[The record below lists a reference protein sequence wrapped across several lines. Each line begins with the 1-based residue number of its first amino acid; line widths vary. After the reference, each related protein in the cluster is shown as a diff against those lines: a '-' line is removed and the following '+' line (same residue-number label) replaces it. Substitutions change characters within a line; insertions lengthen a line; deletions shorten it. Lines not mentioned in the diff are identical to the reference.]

1 MKPFAKLDALKARL
15 DEYRPLDKAVTA
27 SLHEELVLQWT
38 YHSNAIEGNT
48 LTLKET
54 KVALEGI
61 TIGGKTLREH
71 FEAINHRDAILMLE
85 ELVEKQQPLD
95 EWTIKNLHQLVLK
108 NIDADNAGRYR
119 QVNVLI
125 SGAEHRP
132 PSALQ
137 VPELMAA
144 FSQWCS
150 NDAQQLHPV
159 ERAARI
165 HGEFVKIHPFVDG
178 NGRTSRLLM
187 NLELMK
193 AGFPATVIEVAQRL
207 DYYQALDKAH
217 CSGDY
222 SDFINLVARAVEK
235 SFATYWWALGIEADV
250 AKYLEGLG
258 YDVHGSESASEGKT
272 GSRGDK

>member
-1 MKPFAKLDALKARL
+1 MHNFAKIDALKAKL
-15 DEYRPLDKAVTA
+15 DEHRPLDPQVV
-27 SLHEELVLQWT
+27 SNLHENLVLQWT

-71 FEAINHRDAILMLE
+71 FEAINHRDAILFVE
-85 ELVEKQQPLD
+85 ALVNKQQPLD
-95 EWTIKNLHQLVLK
+95 EWTIKSLHQLVLK

-125 SGAEHRP
+125 SGADHTP
-132 PSALQ
+132 PDALQ
-137 VPELMAA
+137 VPEQMHA
-144 FSQWCS
+144 FTQWL
-150 NDAQQLHPV
+150 NTQAQALHPV
-159 ERAARI
+159 ERAARV

-178 NGRTSRLLM
+178 NGRTARLLM
-187 NLELMK
+187 NLELMQ

-207 DYYQALDKAH
+207 PYYQALDTAH

-222 SDFINLVARAVEK
+222 SDFIALIAHSVEQ
-235 SFATYWWALGIEADV
+235 SFAPYWWALGLEKEV
-250 AKYLEGLG
+250 ANYLEGLG
-258 YDVHGSESASEGKT
+258 YGA
-272 GSRGDK
+272 

>member
-1 MKPFAKLDALKARL
+1 MNSFAKLDALKAKL
-15 DEYRPLDKAVTA
+15 DEHRPLDKAVTA

-71 FEAINHRDAILMLE
+71 FEAINHRDAILMVE

-108 NIDADNAGRYR
+108 NIDSENAGRYR
-119 QVNVLI
+119 EVNVLI

-132 PSALQ
+132 PNAIQ
-137 VPELMAA
+137 VPEQMAA
-144 FSQWCS
+144 FSDWCS
-150 NDAQQLHPV
+150 NQAQQLHPI
-159 ERAARI
+159 ERAARV

-193 AGFPATVIEVAQRL
+193 AGFPATVIEVGQRL
-207 DYYQALDKAH
+207 DYYLALDHAH
-217 CSGDY
+217 CTGDY
-222 SDFINLVARAVEK
+222 TDFIQLVTNAVEK

-250 AKYLEGLG
+250 AKYLEGVG
-258 YDVHGSESASEGKT
+258 YDA
-272 GSRGDK
+272 